1 MKMVEKLIHV
11 NVKDKIL
18 KGHNAKVTS
27 EKIRNVGR
35 IWEIR
40 FPLVFECG
48 KFLKLSEE
56 YF

>member
-1 MKMVEKLIHV
+1 MVEKLIHV

-27 EKIRNVGR
+27 EKIRNVRR